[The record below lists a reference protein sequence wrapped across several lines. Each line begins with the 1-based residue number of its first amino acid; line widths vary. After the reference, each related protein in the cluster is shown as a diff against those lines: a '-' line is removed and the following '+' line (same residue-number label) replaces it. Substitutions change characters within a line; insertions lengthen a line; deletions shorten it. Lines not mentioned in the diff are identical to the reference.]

1 MSPALRN
8 AALAL
13 SLLDGPKISPEIS
26 NRTKRRN
33 SVLVAR
39 QGAGQRALHESGR
52 GIDIAVQFSLNSDV
66 SGDPADNESRPQPGP
81 NIQDYAKAKRA

>member
-26 NRTKRRN
+26 NRTNRRN

-39 QGAGQRALHESGR
+39 QGVGQRAPHESRR
-52 GIDIAVQFSLNSDV
+52 GIDIAVQFFLESTLSQV
-66 SGDPADNESRPQPGP
+66 TPADQALTGP
-81 NIQDYAKAKRA
+81 EHAFSLTVRVR